1 MVKVT
6 ITCEDYY
13 VADSLFNLGGIIES
27 TDIMDDAYEGNGV
40 VSHDGEHFK
49 ATIERID

>member
-27 TDIMDDAYEGNGV
+27 TDIKGNAYEGNGV